1 MTLSQCTSV
10 FSSERA
16 SPWCL
21 CCCVLSC
28 VKTLCL
34 KTNTRMPAGPR
45 ERLQRQMKRR
55 AKAARKRRAKA
66 KMTAALLS
74 GAKDTSLRRAPFL
87 ADLLRGEGVVGAN
100 GRLVKKS
107 RARELLGRTVQ
118 ELRAEWRKSN
128 DAARQRKFDATPFGV
143 WVRKLLE
150 KDRRRRAA
158 ARRNVA

>member
-1 MTLSQCTSV
+1 
-10 FSSERA
+10 
-16 SPWCL
+16 
-21 CCCVLSC
+21 
-28 VKTLCL
+28 
-34 KTNTRMPAGPR
+34 
-45 ERLQRQMKRR
+45 MKRR

-143 WVRKLLE
+143 WVRRLLE